1 MMKNK
6 KLLVVVIALV
16 VVIGVLLGVFFAT
29 RQDPNEGK
37 KAYTVTVVHSD
48 GSEKVF
54 EGYSEAEYLGTVLV
68 ETGAVEENYGD
79 YGLYILVADGEEAS
93 WEKDGA
99 FWSIYVGDEP
109 AITGADQIVLED
121 GGVYSVVYTIG

>member
-1 MMKNK
+1 MKNK
-6 KLLVVVIALV
+6 KMLITVIAFV
-16 VVIGVLLGVFFAT
+16 AVIAVLAGLYFAT
-29 RQDPNEGK
+29 RQDPNAGK

-68 ETGAVEENYGD
+68 ESGAVEDNQSD

-93 WEKDGA
+93 WENDGA
-99 FWSIYVGDEP
+99 YWSVYVGDEP
-109 AITGADQIVLED
+109 AVTGADQIVLED
-121 GGVYSVVYTIG
+121 GGIYSVVYTVGF

>member
-1 MMKNK
+1 MKNK
-6 KLLVVVIALV
+6 KLFIAVVALV
-16 VVIGVLLGVFFAT
+16 AMVAVMLGVFFAT
-29 RQDPNEGK
+29 RQDPNAGK

-54 EGYSEAEYLGTVLV
+54 EGYSDAEYLGTVLV
-68 ETGAVEENYGD
+68 GNGIVEDNQSD
-79 YGLYILVADGEEAS
+79 YGLYILVADGEEAN

-99 FWSIYVGDEP
+99 YWSVYVGEEP

-121 GGVYSVVYTIG
+121 GGVYSLVYTIG

>member
-1 MMKNK
+1 MKNK
-6 KLLVVVIALV
+6 KMLIAVIALIV
-16 VVIGVLLGVFFAT
+16 VVAALLAVYFGT

-68 ETGAVEENYGD
+68 ESGAVEDNQSD
-79 YGLYILVADGEEAS
+79 YGLYILVADGDEAS

-99 FWSIYVGDEP
+99 YWSIYVGDEP
-109 AITGADQIVLED
+109 AVTGADQIVLED
-121 GGVYSVVYTIG
+121 GGVYSVVYTLG